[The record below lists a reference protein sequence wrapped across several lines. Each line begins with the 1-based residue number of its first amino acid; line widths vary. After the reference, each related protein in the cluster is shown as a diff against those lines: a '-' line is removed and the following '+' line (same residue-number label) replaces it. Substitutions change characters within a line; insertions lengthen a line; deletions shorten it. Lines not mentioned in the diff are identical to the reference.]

1 MESKNKKLRSGY
13 TTGACAAA
21 AAKAAAV
28 LMWNAECA
36 LHSREHTPHSRVHS
50 LTPGA
55 GSLAP
60 GAGGMRNGSNIESVE
75 IPFPDGSRV
84 TFRLH
89 ASGYRVQEKTAFA
102 SIIKDAG
109 DDPDVTNGAEIR
121 AEVSINAECALH
133 SREHSL
139 ALGAGGM
146 RNAEWVNPEIVIK
159 GGKGVG
165 TVTKPGLAMPVG
177 EAAINPV
184 PRRMIREAVMEA
196 VSVSASQIPN
206 SEFRIPHLEV
216 TISVPAGEE
225 LAKKTL
231 NHRLG
236 IVGGISILGTTGIV
250 RPISAAAWTATITA
264 SMDVAKAAG
273 LGSVVISSG
282 RTSEKAHMKKY
293 HFPEEAY
300 AMMGDY
306 LEFSLQDAKRHGFRE
321 VHLCAQWAKMLKAA
335 MGTPQTHVRHGAL
348 EAKEAAEFLGKL
360 GIGISRGKAFNTS
373 REIYDFIQSAIPD
386 PQSAMTMLCTAAK
399 RYAEGITSGIPVI
412 AHLVSY
418 EGDILAESE

>member
-1 MESKNKKLRSGY
+1 VESKNKKLRSGF

-21 AAKAAAV
+21 AAKAAAM
-28 LMWNAECA
+28 L
-36 LHSREHTPHSRVHS
+36 L
-50 LTPGA
+50 L
-55 GSLAP
+55 
-60 GAGGMRNGSNIESVE
+60 RNEKQIRQVE
-75 IPFPDGSRV
+75 IPFPDGNRF
-84 TFRLH
+84 TFKIH
-89 ASGYRVQEKTAFA
+89 DAGCSFQDNTAFA
-102 SIIKDAG
+102 SVIKDAG
-109 DDPDVTNGAEIR
+109 DDPDVTNGAEIVATVQSSEFGVQS
-121 AEVSINAECALH
+121 AE
-133 SREHSL
+133 
-139 ALGAGGM
+139 
-146 RNAEWVNPEIVIK
+146 NPEITIR
-159 GGKGVG
+159 GGQGVG
-165 TVTKPGLAMPVG
+165 TVTKPGLVMPVG

-196 VSVSASQIPN
+196 VPGADA
-206 SEFRIPHLEV
+206 RIPHLKV

-250 RPISAAAWTATITA
+250 RPVSAEAWTATITA

-273 LGSVVISSG
+273 LSAVVISSG

-306 LEFSLQDAKRHGFRE
+306 LEFSLKDARQHGFRE
-321 VHLCAQWAKMLKAA
+321 AHLCAQWAKMLKAA
-335 MGTPQTHVRHGAL
+335 MGTPQTHVRNGAL
-348 EAKEAAEFLGKL
+348 EAAEAADFLLRL
-360 GIGISRGKAFNTS
+360 GIDLPRDKTFNTS
-373 REIYDFIQSAIPD
+373 REIFDYIQSAVRN
-386 PQSAMTMLCTAAK
+386 PQSAMKTVCTAAK
-399 RYAEGITSGIPVI
+399 RYAEGITLGIPVI

>member
-1 MESKNKKLRSGY
+1 MLLRIANFG
-13 TTGACAAA
+13 
-21 AAKAAAV
+21 
-28 LMWNAECA
+28 L
-36 LHSREHTPHSRVHS
+36 
-50 LTPGA
+50 
-55 GSLAP
+55 
-60 GAGGMRNGSNIESVE
+60 RNGSNIESVE
-75 IPFPDGSRV
+75 VPFPDGSRV
-84 TFRLH
+84 TFNIH
-89 ASGYRVQEKTAFA
+89 DSGYRAKENAAFA
-102 SIIKDAG
+102 SVIKDAG

-121 AEVSINAECALH
+121 AEASWISDCGVRIAECP
-133 SREHSL
+133 
-139 ALGAGGM
+139 G
-146 RNAEWVNPEIVIK
+146 VIIK
-159 GGKGVG
+159 GGTGVG
-165 TVTKPGLAMPVG
+165 TVTKPGLAVPVG

-184 PRRMIREAVMEA
+184 PRWMIREAVEEA
-196 VSVSASQIPN
+196 IREQKLTNPQSAIRNPQ
-206 SEFRIPHLEV
+206 LAV

-250 RPISAAAWTATITA
+250 RPISAEAWTATITA

-293 HFPEEAY
+293 HLPDEAY

-321 VHLCAQWAKMLKAA
+321 AHLSAQWAKMLKAA
-335 MGTPQTHVRHGAL
+335 MGIPQTHVRNGAL
-348 EAKEAAEFLGKL
+348 EAAEAADFLIKL
-360 GIGISRGKAFNTS
+360 GIELPREKAFNTS
-373 REIYDFIQSAIPD
+373 REIFDYINSVIPD
-386 PQSAMTMLCTAAK
+386 PQLAMTIVCTAAK

>member
-21 AAKAAAV
+21 AAKAAV
-28 LMWNAECA
+28 LRMRMADQAGHADAECG
-36 LHSREHTPHSRVHS
+36 L
-50 LTPGA
+50 
-55 GSLAP
+55 
-60 GAGGMRNGSNIESVE
+60 RNEKKPIEQVE

-84 TFRLH
+84 TFKIH
-89 ASGYRVQEKTAFA
+89 DSGYRAKERTAFA
-102 SIIKDAG
+102 SVIKDAG

-121 AEVSINAECALH
+121 AEVSMNAECALH

-146 RNAEWVNPEIVIK
+146 GNAELGNARITIR

-184 PRRMIREAVMEA
+184 PRRMITEAVKEA
-196 VSVSASQIPN
+196 VCASDPQIP
-206 SEFRIPHLEV
+206 HVEV
-216 TISVPAGEE
+216 TVSVPAGEE

-250 RPISAAAWTATITA
+250 RPVSAEAWTATITA
-264 SMDVAKAAG
+264 SMNVAKAAG
-273 LGSVVISSG
+273 LSTVVISSG

-293 HFPEEAY
+293 HFPDVAY

-306 LEFSLQDAKRHGFRE
+306 VEFALQDAKRHGFRE
-321 VHLCAQWAKMLKAA
+321 VHLCAQWAKMVKTA

-348 EAKEAAEFLGKL
+348 EAKEAANFMINL
-360 GIGISRGKAFNTS
+360 GIDLPRGKAFNTS
-373 REIYDFIQSAIPD
+373 REIFDFINSTFRTPHSAFE
-386 PQSAMTMLCTAAK
+386 TVCTAAK
-399 RYAEGITSGIPVI
+399 RYAEGITLGMPVI

-418 EGDILAESE
+418 EGDILAESK

>member
-1 MESKNKKLRSGY
+1 VESKNKKLRSGF

-21 AAKAAAV
+21 AAKAATQLLLSSKSGV
-28 LMWNAECA
+28 QSSEKILEV
-36 LHSREHTPHSRVHS
+36 T
-50 LTPGA
+50 
-55 GSLAP
+55 
-60 GAGGMRNGSNIESVE
+60 
-75 IPFPDGSRV
+75 IPFPDGSRK
-84 TFRLH
+84 TFTVNNSELRTH
-89 ASGYRVQEKTAFA
+89 NSEPVAAA

-109 DDPDVTNGAEIR
+109 DDPDVTHGAEIVAAVR
-121 AEVSINAECALH
+121 SDEF
-133 SREHSL
+133 
-139 ALGAGGM
+139 GARSG
-146 RNAEWVNPEIVIK
+146 EPKNPEIIIK

-184 PRRMIREAVMEA
+184 PRKMIQEAVLEA
-196 VSVSASQIPN
+196 VSEYRLNTPHSDRSLPSNAFIGGTPN
-206 SEFRIPHLEV
+206 LEV

-236 IVGGISILGTTGIV
+236 IVGGISILGTSGIV
-250 RPISAAAWTATITA
+250 RPISAEAWTATITA

-293 HFPEEAY
+293 HFPDEAY

-306 LEFSLQDAKRHGFRE
+306 LEFSLNDAKLHGFRE
-321 VHLCAQWAKMLKAA
+321 VHLCAQWAKMVKAA
-335 MGTPQTHVRHGAL
+335 MGTPQTHVRNGAL
-348 EAKEAAEFLGKL
+348 EAAEAADFLIKL
-360 GIGISRGKAFNTS
+360 GIELPREKAFNTS
-373 REIYDFIQSAIPD
+373 REIFDYINSVIPG
-386 PQSAMTMLCTAAK
+386 PQSAMTMVCTAAK
-399 RYAEGITSGIPVI
+399 RYAEGITLGIPVI

-418 EGDILAESE
+418 QGDILAESE

>member
-21 AAKAAAV
+21 AAKAAV
-28 LMWNAECA
+28 LRLRMADQAGHADAEC
-36 LHSREHTPHSRVHS
+36 
-50 LTPGA
+50 
-55 GSLAP
+55 
-60 GAGGMRNGSNIESVE
+60 GMRKGSNIESVE

-84 TFRLH
+84 TFKLH
-89 ASGYRVQEKTAFA
+89 DSGYRAQEKTAFA

-121 AEVSINAECALH
+121 AEATINAECALH

-139 ALGAGGM
+139 ALGAGGI
-146 RNAEWVNPEIVIK
+146 RNAERVNPEIVIR
-159 GGKGVG
+159 GGTGVG

-184 PRRMIREAVMEA
+184 PRKMIHAA
-196 VSVSASQIPN
+196 VSEAL
-206 SEFRIPHLEV
+206 SEFPVTNPQSEIRNPKLEV

-250 RPISAAAWTATITA
+250 RPISAEAWTATITA

-273 LGSVVISSG
+273 LGTAVISSG

-335 MGTPQTHVRHGAL
+335 MGTPQTHVRNGAL
-348 EAKEAAEFLGKL
+348 EAAEAAEFLGKL
-360 GIGISRGKAFNTS
+360 GIGISHGKVFNTS
-373 REIYDFIQSAIPD
+373 REIYDLIQSAMPD
-386 PQSAMTMLCTAAK
+386 PQSAMTKVCNAAK
-399 RYAEGITSGIPVI
+399 RYAEGITSGIPVV

-418 EGDILAESE
+418 EGHILAQSD

>member
-1 MESKNKKLRSGY
+1 VESKNKKLRSGY

-21 AAKAAAV
+21 AAKAAAIM
-28 LMWNAECA
+28 LIRNAEF
-36 LHSREHTPHSRVHS
+36 
-50 LTPGA
+50 
-55 GSLAP
+55 
-60 GAGGMRNGSNIESVE
+60 GMRNGSKTESIE
-75 IPFPDGSRV
+75 IPFPDGNRV
-84 TFRLH
+84 MFKIH
-89 ASGYRVQEKTAFA
+89 DSGYQANEKTAFA
-102 SIIKDAG
+102 SVIKDAG

-121 AEVSINAECALH
+121 AEASVIAECPDN
-133 SREHSL
+133 
-139 ALGAGGM
+139 AGTSFM
-146 RNAEWVNPEIVIK
+146 RNAENTQITIM

-165 TVTKPGLAMPVG
+165 TVTKRGLAMPVG

-184 PRRMIREAVMEA
+184 PRRMIMEAVMEA
-196 VSVSASQIPN
+196 VSECGMRNAECGMSKSQSRLPLIPN
-206 SEFRIPHLEV
+206 SEFRIPHLKI

-250 RPISAAAWTATITA
+250 RPISAEAWTATITA

-273 LGSVVISSG
+273 LHAVVISSG

-306 LEFSLQDAKRHGFRE
+306 VEFALKDAKRHGFSE
-321 VHLCAQWAKMLKAA
+321 AHLCAQWSKMVKTA

-348 EAKEAAEFLGKL
+348 EAAEAAEFLINL
-360 GIGISRGKAFNTS
+360 GLDIPRNKPFNTS
-373 REIYDFIQSAIPD
+373 REIYDFINSAFRTPH
-386 PQSAMTMLCTAAK
+386 SAFELVCTAAK
-399 RYAEGITSGIPVI
+399 RYAEGITSGVPVI

-418 EGDILAESE
+418 EGEILAQSE

>member
-1 MESKNKKLRSGY
+1 VESKSKKLRSGY

-21 AAKAAAV
+21 AAKAAV
-28 LMWNAECA
+28 LRLW
-36 LHSREHTPHSRVHS
+36 
-50 LTPGA
+50 
-55 GSLAP
+55 
-60 GAGGMRNGSNIESVE
+60 NGSNIESVQ
-75 IPFPDGSRV
+75 IPFPDGSRIA
-84 TFRLH
+84 FNIH
-89 ASGYRVQEKTAFA
+89 DSGCRTKEKTAFA
-102 SIIKDAG
+102 SVIKDAG
-109 DDPDVTNGAEIR
+109 DDPDVTNGAEIK
-121 AEVSINAECALH
+121 AEASINA
-133 SREHSL
+133 
-139 ALGAGGM
+139 AGG
-146 RNAEWVNPEIVIK
+146 NARITIR

-165 TVTKPGLAMPVG
+165 IVTKPGLAVPVG

-184 PRRMIREAVMEA
+184 PRRMIREAVMEVLA
-196 VSVSASQIPN
+196 MSDAQIPH
-206 SEFRIPHLEV
+206 SAFPIQHVDV

-236 IVGGISILGTTGIV
+236 IVGGISILGTSGIV
-250 RPISAAAWTATITA
+250 RPVSVEAWTATITA

-273 LGSVVISSG
+273 LGTVVISSG

-321 VHLCAQWAKMLKAA
+321 VHLCAQWAKMVKTA

-348 EAKEAAEFLGKL
+348 EAAEAADFLMNL
-360 GIGISRGKAFNTS
+360 GVDLPREKAFNTS
-373 REIYDFIQSAIPD
+373 REIFDFINSGLHTHATGA
-386 PQSAMTMLCTAAK
+386 SECTRVCRAHYALETVCKAAK